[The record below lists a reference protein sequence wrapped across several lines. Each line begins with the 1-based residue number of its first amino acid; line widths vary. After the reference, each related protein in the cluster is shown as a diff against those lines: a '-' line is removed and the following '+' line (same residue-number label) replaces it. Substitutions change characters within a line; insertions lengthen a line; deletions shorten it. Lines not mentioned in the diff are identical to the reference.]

1 MWVNFLS
8 FKIVCSLTI
17 FPAGIGNDAKKE
29 FKNFDIDISNKTSFE
44 VTNILWDMIEAANP
58 NDWIFVYAAYI
69 IWLISFYFVRIVYIV
84 YYIL

>member
-1 MWVNFLS
+1 M
-8 FKIVCSLTI
+8 VCSLMI
-17 FPAGIGNDAKKE
+17 FLAGIGNDAKKE

-58 NDWIFVYAAYI
+58 NDWLFVYVAYI